1 MIVALYVI
9 LGVYLLL
16 IGSFIFGFYRLNTFY
31 PQRTSLNVCFSV
43 IIPFRNE
50 EQHLPKLLSS
60 IVQLDYPKQKFECIF
75 VDDDSNDD
83 SVPLIQRYLTNTGID
98 FKIINSQRVS
108 PSPKKD
114 AITTAIHQAQFDWI
128 ITTDA
133 DCLLPQQWLNTF
145 AAFSEKQP
153 TKMIVGPVTY
163 TSSAT
168 PSFLTYFQ
176 ILDFM
181 SLQGSTV
188 GGFGIGHPFQCNGAN
203 LAYKK
208 HHFIQL
214 NGFKGNDTIASG
226 DDIFLFEKFIHA
238 FPRQVHFLR
247 SRAAMVSTFP
257 LESWKAVIEQ
267 RTRWAAKSGAYNMT
281 FAKLVGLIVLFM
293 NLGVLMSPAVFFLVD
308 KQLYILGIIPLKL
321 IADVTLIG
329 VTINDY
335 SKKKVRFLP
344 FLLASMW
351 YPFFSI
357 YIVFRALFYRYSWKE
372 RKFRA

>member
-31 PQRTSLNVCFSV
+31 PQRTPLNVCFSV

-60 IVQLDYPKQKFECIF
+60 IVQLDYPKQTF
-75 VDDDSNDD
+75 
-83 SVPLIQRYLTNTGID
+83 VPLIQRYLTNTGID
-98 FKIINSQRVS
+98 FKIINSQRIS

-188 GGFGIGHPFQCNGAN
+188 GGFGIGHPFLCNGAN

-226 DDIFLFEKFIHA
+226 DDIFLFEKFI
-238 FPRQVHFLR
+238 F
-247 SRAAMVSTFP
+247 
-257 LESWKAVIEQ
+257 
-267 RTRWAAKSGAYNMT
+267 
-281 FAKLVGLIVLFM
+281 
-293 NLGVLMSPAVFFLVD
+293 
-308 KQLYILGIIPLKL
+308 
-321 IADVTLIG
+321 
-329 VTINDY
+329 
-335 SKKKVRFLP
+335 KKF
-344 FLLASMW
+344 
-351 YPFFSI
+351 
-357 YIVFRALFYRYSWKE
+357 
-372 RKFRA
+372 

>member
-50 EQHLPKLLSS
+50 ERHLPKLLSS
-60 IVQLDYPKQKFECIF
+60 IVQLDYPKQTFECIF

-145 AAFSEKQP
+145 AAFSEKQL
-153 TKMIVGPVTY
+153 TKMIV
-163 TSSAT
+163 
-168 PSFLTYFQ
+168 
-176 ILDFM
+176 
-181 SLQGSTV
+181 
-188 GGFGIGHPFQCNGAN
+188 N
-203 LAYKK
+203 LLP
-208 HHFIQL
+208 IPRL
-214 NGFKGNDTIASG
+214 RPL
-226 DDIFLFEKFIHA
+226 LF
-238 FPRQVHFLR
+238 
-247 SRAAMVSTFP
+247 
-257 LESWKAVIEQ
+257 
-267 RTRWAAKSGAYNMT
+267 
-281 FAKLVGLIVLFM
+281 
-293 NLGVLMSPAVFFLVD
+293 
-308 KQLYILGIIPLKL
+308 
-321 IADVTLIG
+321 
-329 VTINDY
+329 
-335 SKKKVRFLP
+335 
-344 FLLASMW
+344 
-351 YPFFSI
+351 
-357 YIVFRALFYRYSWKE
+357 
-372 RKFRA
+372 